1 MINNL
6 KTYLGPFVTGVFL
19 YVILLQ
25 VKIAYDSILV
35 SSELITSSNRLIL
48 FPSIILSVVF
58 IVGPSYISGWLS
70 KDKGTL
76 IGFLVGLAGSSLMF
90 CIAAF
95 LKVGDPFSFIQLFA
109 TWFEKVTFSS
119 IVGAV
124 SGAAGQL
131 HKSAYNKRVHGTAQK
146 PRRP

>member
-1 MINNL
+1 MKSYL
-6 KTYLGPFVTGVFL
+6 KPFVIGVFT

-25 VKIAYDSILV
+25 VKIAYDSVLV

-58 IVGPSYISGWLS
+58 IVVPSYISGWLS
-70 KDKGTL
+70 KDRGTL
-76 IGFLVGLAGSSLMF
+76 IGFLVGLVGCSLLF
-90 CIAAF
+90 CITVF
-95 LKVGDPFSFIQLFA
+95 LKLEPPFSFIEIFVR
-109 TWFEKVTFSS
+109 WFEKVTLSS
-119 IVGAV
+119 VVGAV

-131 HKSAYNKRVHGTAQK
+131 HKFAYNKRVQGTAPK

>member
-1 MINNL
+1 M
-6 KTYLGPFVTGVFL
+6 KSYLRAFVVGVFA

-35 SSELITSSNRLIL
+35 SSELITPSNRLIL
-48 FPSIILSVVF
+48 FPSIILSAAF
-58 IVGPSYISGWLS
+58 IVVPSYISGWLS

-76 IGFLVGLAGSSLMF
+76 IGFLVGLVGCSLLF
-90 CIAAF
+90 CFTLFHKAAS
-95 LKVGDPFSFIQLFA
+95 PFSFIEIFA
-109 TWFEKVTFSS
+109 RWFEKVTLSS

-131 HKSAYNKRVHGTAQK
+131 HKLAHNKRVQGASQK
-146 PRRP
+146 PRRS